1 MKYYKIKIGEVERD
15 LPICPINESLQIAG
29 FVIVGDPELSE
40 ACAEE
45 LIKKLPE
52 FDYIMTA
59 EAKGIP
65 LAHDIM
71 RKLGNKRYV
80 CARKAP
86 KLYMQ
91 GHIEVEVRS
100 ITTRG
105 IQKLFLDKAEAD
117 MICGKRLLI
126 VDDVVSTGESLHAL
140 EVLAE
145 KAGANVVGKA
155 AILAEGDAADRDDLI
170 SLQKLP
176 LFDSEGNII

>member
-1 MKYYKIKIGEVERD
+1 MKYYRIKIGEVERD
-15 LPICPINESLQIAG
+15 LPICPLNENLQIAG

-40 ACAEE
+40 ACADE

-91 GHIEVEVRS
+91 GHIEVSVQS
-100 ITTRG
+100 ITTKG
-105 IQKLFLDKAEAD
+105 IQKLYLDKAEAD
-117 MICGKRLLI
+117 MIRGKRLLI
-126 VDDVVSTGESLHAL
+126 VDDVISTGESLHAL

-145 KAGANVVGKA
+145 EAGANVCGKA
-155 AILAEGDAADRDDLI
+155 AILAEGDAADREDI
-170 SLQKLP
+170 IYLQKLP
-176 LFDSEGNII
+176 LFDAEGKAI

>member
-1 MKYYKIKIGEVERD
+1 MKYYKINIGGVERS
-15 LPICPINESLQIAG
+15 LPICPINENLQIAG

-40 ACAEE
+40 ACAQE

-71 RKLGNKRYV
+71 RKLGGKRYV

-91 GHIEVEVRS
+91 GYIEVSVQS

-105 IQKLFLDKAEAD
+105 TQRLFLDKAEAD
-117 MICGKRLLI
+117 MIRGKRLLI
-126 VDDVVSTGESLHAL
+126 VDDVISTGESIHAL

-145 KAGANVVGKA
+145 KAGACVVGKA
-155 AILAEGDAADRDDLI
+155 TILAEGDAAQRDDII

-176 LFDSEGNII
+176 LFDADGNAL